1 MISKLYFVDIVN
13 FHFLAKDMIM
23 W

>member
-1 MISKLYFVDIVN
+1 MISKLYLVNIVN

-23 W
+23 